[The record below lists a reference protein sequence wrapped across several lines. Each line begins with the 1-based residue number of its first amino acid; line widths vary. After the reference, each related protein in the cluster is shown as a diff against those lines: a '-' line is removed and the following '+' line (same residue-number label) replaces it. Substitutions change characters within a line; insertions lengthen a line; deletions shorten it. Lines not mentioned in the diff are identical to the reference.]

1 MRNTFSIETF
11 DDAEQ
16 AEEERQR
23 IFKRRVTMNVEAEEH
38 ARQVRLRVERRA
50 GELLRE
56 MPKHPPGGSVI
67 ACDRSPS
74 EIIRPRHHQK
84 RNHRIG
90 KRLAAIPKG
99 EFEAAVRNG
108 ATSESRGVKGKP
120 KWSWSPSSDA
130 CQ

>member
-1 MRNTFSIETF
+1 MSAQDGRGSRRGRIARGQREG
-11 DDAEQ
+11 Q
-16 AEEERQR
+16 A
-23 IFKRRVTMNVEAEEH
+23 MNVEAEEH

-84 RNHRIG
+84 GIVG
-90 KRLAAIPKG
+90 LANDWPQSPRA
-99 EFEAAVRNG
+99 NL
-108 ATSESRGVKGKP
+108 KP
-120 KWSWSPSSDA
+120 L
-130 CQ
+130 